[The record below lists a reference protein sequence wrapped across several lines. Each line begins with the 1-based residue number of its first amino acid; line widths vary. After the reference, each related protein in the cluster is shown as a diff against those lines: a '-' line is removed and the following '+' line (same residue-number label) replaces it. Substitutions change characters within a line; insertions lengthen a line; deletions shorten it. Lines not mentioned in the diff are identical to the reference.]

1 MGKEVD
7 IWTIQGQS
15 SNNVS
20 LPYGSKFPWLNI
32 FVILMNLA
40 MITKIFVTKFS

>member
-15 SNNVS
+15 NNKGLSVT
-20 LPYGSKFPWLNI
+20 LFPEAI
-32 FVILMNLA
+32 KCILKRGGDCHKY
-40 MITKIFVTKFS
+40 KIIMG